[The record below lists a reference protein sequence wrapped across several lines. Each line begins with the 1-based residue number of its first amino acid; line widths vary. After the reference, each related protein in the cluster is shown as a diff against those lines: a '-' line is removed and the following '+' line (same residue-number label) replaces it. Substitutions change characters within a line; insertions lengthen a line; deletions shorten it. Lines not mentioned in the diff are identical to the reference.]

1 MIKGEG
7 YYQERCKVKITILFQ
22 ESGLY
27 TAVAYLWQELE
38 SEDSVEGTELLIGTE
53 DYTVLDSGLFLF
65 ASTSSYLL

>member
-1 MIKGEG
+1 M
-7 YYQERCKVKITILFQ
+7 KITILFQ

-27 TAVAYLWQELE
+27 TAVAYLWQEPE
-38 SEDSVEGTELLIGTE
+38 SEDSVEGTELLIGNE